1 MITSTRRLH
10 SVNVTLCNKIKT
22 KVTHCNNKRE
32 NQRIRRKLAHFVGC
46 QTLELAVFDTSAVK
60 LDGALIGRIY
70 LMKFTAIA
78 AISSIALSSATSA
91 IAGPE
96 AEVLHWWTSGGEAKS
111 VAVLQKE
118 FADNGGTW
126 TDMPVAGGGGDA
138 AMAALRARVLSGNA
152 PTAVQL
158 KGPAIQEWYE
168 EGVLADISSVAEAQG
183 WSAVLPASIA
193 GHMKCEGSWCAA
205 PVNVHRVDWIWANA
219 SVLEANGI
227 DMPSTWDEFNAAAE
241 KLQAAGII
249 PLAHGGQAWQDATVF
264 EAVAL
269 GILGANGFHKAF
281 VELDEETLTSDAMVA
296 VFDQMRKMRGYVDP
310 NFSGRDWNLATAMVM
325 NGEAAFQIMGDWA
338 KGEFMAA
345 GKVPG
350 EDFLCLST
358 PGEGFLYNVDSFAMF
373 AVDGED
379 KTQGQNLL
387 AELIVGQNF
396 QKVFNLNKGSIPA
409 RTDVALDEFDTCA
422 HISAADMS
430 ASSLSGS
437 LLPSYAHGM
446 ALRGAQSGAITDV
459 VTAHFNSDMSSAE
472 AVAQLAK
479 AVANS
484 Y

>member
-1 MITSTRRLH
+1 MKKYVL
-10 SVNVTLCNKIKT
+10 
-22 KVTHCNNKRE
+22 
-32 NQRIRRKLAHFVGC
+32 
-46 QTLELAVFDTSAVK
+46 SAVS
-60 LDGALIGRIY
+60 AATLIS
-70 LMKFTAIA
+70 ASA
-78 AISSIALSSATSA
+78 AF
-91 IAGPE
+91 AGPK

-111 VAVLQKE
+111 VAVLQQE

-138 AMAALRARVLSGNA
+138 AMSALRARVLSGNA

-168 EGVLADISSVAEAQG
+168 EGVLADISAVAAAEG
-183 WSAVLPASIA
+183 WADVLPDSIA
-193 GHMKCEGSWCAA
+193 GHMKCEDKWCAA

-227 DMPSTWDEFNAAAE
+227 SMPTTWDEFNAAAE

-269 GILGANGFHKAF
+269 GVLGADGFRKAF
-281 VELDEETLTSDAMVA
+281 VELDEATLTSDEMKA
-296 VFDQMRKMRGYVDP
+296 VFDQMRTMRGFVDP
-310 NFSGRDWNLATAMVM
+310 NFPGRDWNLATAMVM

-338 KGEFMAA
+338 KGEFLAA
-345 GKVPG
+345 GKAPG
-350 EDFLCLST
+350 KDFLCASV

-373 AVDGED
+373 DVDGDEN
-379 KTQGQNLL
+379 KAGQDLL
-387 AELIVGQNF
+387 AKLIVGQSF

-409 RTDVALDEFDTCA
+409 RVDVALDEFDSCA
-422 HISAADMS
+422 HLSAKEMS
-430 ASSLSGS
+430 DSSEGGS

-459 VTAHFNSDMSSAE
+459 VTAHFNSDMSSEE
-472 AVAQLAK
+472 AVKQLA
-479 AVANS
+479 AAIANS
-484 Y
+484 L

>member
-1 MITSTRRLH
+1 MFLKTTLAAST
-10 SVNVTLCNKIKT
+10 
-22 KVTHCNNKRE
+22 
-32 NQRIRRKLAHFVGC
+32 
-46 QTLELAVFDTSAVK
+46 AVFLMTNSA
-60 LDGALIGRIY
+60 AL
-70 LMKFTAIA
+70 
-78 AISSIALSSATSA
+78 
-91 IAGPE
+91 AGPE

-138 AMAALRARVLSGNA
+138 AMTALRARVLSGNA

-168 EGVLADISSVAEAQG
+168 EGVLADISAVAEAEG
-183 WSAVLPASIA
+183 WADVLPASIA
-193 GHMKCEGSWCAA
+193 GHMKCDGTWCAA

-219 SVLEANGI
+219 DVLAANGI
-227 DMPSTWDEFNAAAE
+227 ALPTTWDEFNAAAD
-241 KLQAAGII
+241 KLLAAGIT

-269 GILGANGFHKAF
+269 GILGPDGFRKAF
-281 VELDEETLTSDAMVA
+281 VELDKDTLTSDAMIA
-296 VFDQMRKMRGYVDP
+296 TFDQMRKMRSYVDP

-350 EDFLCLST
+350 KDFLCIST

-373 AVDGED
+373 KVKGDD
-379 KTQGQNLL
+379 KAAGQQLL
-387 AELIVGQNF
+387 AKLIVGKNF

-409 RTDVALDEFDTCA
+409 RTDVSLDAFDSCA
-422 HISAADMS
+422 HLSAKDMA
-430 ASSLSGS
+430 ASSAGGS

-459 VTAHFNSDMSSAE
+459 VTAHFNSDMSSAD
-472 AVAQLAK
+472 AVKMLAQ

-484 Y
+484 M

>member
-1 MITSTRRLH
+1 MKMT
-10 SVNVTLCNKIKT
+10 
-22 KVTHCNNKRE
+22 
-32 NQRIRRKLAHFVGC
+32 AFA
-46 QTLELAVFDTSAVK
+46 AV
-60 LDGALIGRIY
+60 
-70 LMKFTAIA
+70 
-78 AISSIALSSATSA
+78 SSIALFSASSVLAN
-91 IAGPE
+91 PE

-111 VAVLQKE
+111 VAVLQQE

-138 AMAALRARVLSGNA
+138 AMTALRARVLAGNA

-168 EGVLADISSVAEAQG
+168 EGVLADISSVAEAEG
-183 WSAVLPASIA
+183 WADVLPASIA
-193 GHMKCEGSWCAA
+193 DHMKCDGTWCAA
-205 PVNVHRVDWIWANA
+205 PVNVHRVDWIWAN
-219 SVLEANGI
+219 SDVLEANDI
-227 DMPSTWDEFNAAAE
+227 EMPTSWDEFNAAAE
-241 KLQAAGII
+241 KLMAAGVI

-269 GILGANGFHKAF
+269 GILGADGFRKAF
-281 VELDEETLTSDAMVA
+281 VELDEATLTSDEMIA
-296 VFDQMRKMRGYVDP
+296 VFDQMRTMRGFVDP

-350 EDFLCLST
+350 EDFLCAST
-358 PGEGFLYNVDSFAMF
+358 PGDGFLYNVDSFAMF
-373 AVDGED
+373 DVDGED
-379 KTQGQNLL
+379 KKAGQDLL
-387 AELIVGQNF
+387 AKLIVGESF
-396 QKVFNLNKGSIPA
+396 QEVFNLNKGSIPA
-409 RTDVALDEFDTCA
+409 RTDVSLDAFDSCALL
-422 HISAADMS
+422 SSADMQ
-430 ASSLSGS
+430 ASSDNGS

-472 AVAQLAK
+472 AVAQLAQ